1 MPNQNASAVLP
12 LSGVQN
18 RGASAFGFG
27 KPETEKRSRAW
38 N

>member
-1 MPNQNASAVLP
+1 MPNQNASVVMP
-12 LSGVQN
+12 LSGLQN
-18 RGASAFGFG
+18 HGAFVFGFG